1 MRVRQ
6 WVPLL
11 IGLLLAAG
19 VAVAAR
25 FFITW
30 DVPDQVTLVTAA
42 VPLYPGD
49 VLVEEKTQQVIAY
62 TSPAIRGV
70 IRAEEFSRYSGGTV
84 LMYIPAGAAIPRTAI
99 LPSGQITA
107 AGRLSTVLVEGEQ
120 LLSLRA
126 SERIQAPPFASL
138 RPGDCLD
145 VVAFFKAPMEGSPLA
160 APAGALE
167 VTNGPPT
174 ITATVPITVPG
185 RPLAKWLARG
195 VVRSV
200 LDLPPP
206 GGGGTTAPTA
216 SAPQLLLGI
225 PQSAVEGIVYA
236 LGAAETI
243 HLVLA
248 PPCARAEIPRSPG
261 FADADLEQWIRAGR
275 GLAGA
280 PNFFLPEGNP
290 VSAPNPSPASQP

>member
-1 MRVRQ
+1 MRMRQ
-6 WVPLL
+6 WIPLL

-30 DVPDQVTLVTAA
+30 GVPNQVTLVTAA

-49 VLVEEKTQQVIAY
+49 VLVEEKTQRVVAY
-62 TSPAIRGV
+62 ASSAIRGM

-84 LMYIPAGAAIPRTAI
+84 LMYIPAGAVIPRTAI

-107 AGRLSTVLVEGEQ
+107 AGRLSTVLVQGEQ
-120 LLSLRA
+120 LLPLRA
-126 SERIQAPPFASL
+126 SERIQAPPFSSL

-145 VVAFFKAPMEGSPLA
+145 VVAFFKAPVEAGSLA
-160 APAGALE
+160 TSAGAPE
-167 VTNGPPT
+167 AIGETPA
-174 ITATVPITVPG
+174 ITATAPITVPG

-200 LDLPPP
+200 LDLPAP
-206 GGGGTTAPTA
+206 GGGGTTATTA

-225 PQSAVEGIVYA
+225 PQSAVEGVVYA
-236 LGAAETI
+236 LGAAEAI

-248 PPCARAEIPRSPG
+248 PPCARAEIPPSPG

-275 GLAGA
+275 GLAGS
-280 PNFFLPEGNP
+280 PNFFLPEENP
-290 VSAPNPSPASQP
+290 VSTPTPSSTPQP